1 MQTSLKPSDWI
12 EHSGDEQDR
21 MRLRPESPHLDKRRL
36 FPLSAKL
43 SRPSSTYN
51 GVAKDHLFMYARTKL
66 TPACFPIEVLHWTS
80 AGHRSYMTFRPD
92 EVDLLPP
99 QD

>member
-1 MQTSLKPSDWI
+1 
-12 EHSGDEQDR
+12 